1 MGPVS
6 FICVQLNARRTQR
19 INTPYQAHCET
30 AGDHSTWGEMAKR
43 RRLIVLLLCWLEP
56 CAASTAHRCAPP
68 ARLRHGQPV
77 AQDLRPANPSNFLKL
92 AKKGDADALAACLE
106 SGIDLNAGRQGS
118 FALHI
123 ASGLGHTKVVQLLL
137 GAGVQPTTVE
147 KGVTALHS
155 AAFKCHAEVVDLLL
169 AAGADPDAITEAD
182 GSTALCEAAA
192 SGHVA
197 VVERLLA
204 AGADSNKG
212 RAAKPLPSAAIQ
224 GRDEVVRRLLDSG
237 ADPNGAEEDG
247 STALLKASAMGH
259 TSILGMLLAAGAD
272 PNRGRGEDPI
282 TPLHYAAYGGFEE
295 AVQVLLAAGARP
307 DAKDADGSTP
317 LRFALAQSAH
327 ARVAHALLRAGTPFE
342 ETEL

>member
-1 MGPVS
+1 MA
-6 FICVQLNARRTQR
+6 AR
-19 INTPYQAHCET
+19 
-30 AGDHSTWGEMAKR
+30 R
-43 RRLIVLLLCWLEP
+43 RRLVVLLLCWLVLLP
-56 CAASTAHRCAPP
+56 CTASIAHRCAPP
-68 ARLRHGQPV
+68 ARLRHGQPI

-92 AKKGDADALAACLE
+92 AKKGDSDALAACLE

-169 AAGADPDAITEAD
+169 AAGA
-182 GSTALCEAAA
+182 
-192 SGHVA
+192 
-197 VVERLLA
+197 
-204 AGADSNKG
+204 
-212 RAAKPLPSAAIQ
+212 
-224 GRDEVVRRLLDSG
+224 
-237 ADPNGAEEDG
+237 
-247 STALLKASAMGH
+247 
-259 TSILGMLLAAGAD
+259 
-272 PNRGRGEDPI
+272 
-282 TPLHYAAYGGFEE
+282 
-295 AVQVLLAAGARP
+295 RP